1 MFAIFWSFCRRL
13 LETWNYFG
21 LINVV
26 WLLASINSAVPSHLV
41 ESSTLNVA
49 IPMSTIAILL
59 ILITVLSYLSIWVST
74 RRNQLHNSTNRSLA
88 QNRKLAKTLFIVRI
102 LSLITWLPAGI
113 SMKLLKG
120 FKFTSLANHAC
131 LTVRQFL
138 SEPNSVQL
146 QNGRIQEV
154 VETLFCRC
162 YSRELI
168 RDAIPVSVSQEISL
182 TYFKSVD

>member
-1 MFAIFWSFCRRL
+1 
-13 LETWNYFG
+13 
-21 LINVV
+21 
-26 WLLASINSAVPSHLV
+26 
-41 ESSTLNVA
+41 
-49 IPMSTIAILL
+49 MSTIAILL
-59 ILITVLSYLSIWVST
+59 ILITVLSYLSIWVSI

-182 TYFKSVD
+182 TYFKSVDWGRKGPHLNSQKTTWQSKKRPILIWNWGGNCNFTITWV